1 MRKYIKPTMEGE
13 VFAANEYI
21 VSICWGVEC
30 DITAAMNYEK
40 RIHNTNGIDHTADHC
55 GFSGNQV
62 IKDYDENGIADAM
75 IEVGTDGLGNLNCV
89 LYKNEGY
96 RRRMNIADVEI
107 GNYIYWTTK
116 SDDRT
121 WHHQGRVT
129 ASVPGH
135 PNRS

>member
-13 VFAANEYI
+13 IFAANEYI
-21 VSICWGVEC
+21 ASICWGVQC
-30 DITAAMNYEK
+30 DITKANAYENW
-40 RIHNTNGIDHTADHC
+40 IENTDGIDHTADHC

-75 IEVGTDGLGNLNCV
+75 IEVGTDGLGELTCK
-89 LYKNEGY
+89 LYDNAWYWREK
-96 RRRMNIADVEI
+96 NIASVKVGD
-107 GNYIYWTTK
+107 YIYWTTK
-116 SDDRT
+116 SGDRT
-121 WHHQGRVT
+121 WHHQGKVT